1 MAEGRGHTATS
12 ICYTLVLLAV
22 LVAMASSSVS
32 DAHRQPACFL
42 TPTSTSTPLCSS
54 SSSSS
59 SSSRRRPAARHPPS
73 GSTDSATT
81 AAGHYHRCHLS
92 LSSSPFAEGGPW
104 WSTPS
109 GAIRRRESLLLAA
122 RPRPAVRRSTTTGGG
137 ATTTGNQDI
146 GGGVGGAFRRSW
158 RRSCGEGSMAAM
170 VSAVSEGTETR
181 EGEGAAAV
189 AGEARTSGTSGTC
202 RSSTSSTS
210 IGSVNGG
217 RGSRRNS
224 GVGPG
229 GAHGEGKR
237 AEKRDRG
244 VLSRGMAATEHF
256 FANGRRRKN
265 GRQAKGDES
274 DARGSKGGGEGPRPP
289 AAAVAAAAAAAAA
302 KLEGEEQER
311 EAEGLRV
318 VPRHV
323 AFVMDGNGRWAVSRN
338 LPRRTGHA
346 EGARRAGEAVEACRR
361 LGVEFVTLYAFS
373 TENWRRPAGEVSFL
387 MDLMEETLLEQRDSL
402 RRNGIR
408 LTVIGEL
415 DRLPARLR
423 SLLLEIQEDSNSSS
437 SSSSA
442 AVDGGGAA
450 CSAPGVPPSV
460 AIPVA
465 AEAAGRDAGASSS
478 SSRNSGGGDIAPPLP
493 KQPVAAAPPTATM
506 TLCLA
511 ISYGGRSELAAAARE
526 LAVEAAAGRLD
537 PADIDEPALAR
548 RLSTSRLGIPDPD
561 LVVRTS
567 GESRLSN
574 LLVWQSAYSE
584 LCVVGKA
591 WPDFRRPD
599 LVEAFRDY
607 GRRRRRFGKTP
618 EQMAE
623 P

>member
-1 MAEGRGHTATS
+1 MAEGRVHTATNL
-12 ICYTLVLLAV
+12 CCTLVLLAV
-22 LVAMASSSVS
+22 LVATASSSVG

-42 TPTSTSTPLCSS
+42 TPTSTSTPLCRSS
-54 SSSSS
+54 SRSSS
-59 SSSRRRPAARHPPS
+59 SSSRRPAARRPPS

-81 AAGHYHRCHLS
+81 AAGHHHRCHPS
-92 LSSSPFAEGGPW
+92 LSSSPFAAGGQW

-109 GAIRRRESLLLAA
+109 GAIRRRESLPLAA
-122 RPRPAVRRSTTTGGG
+122 RSRPAVRRGTTTSGG
-137 ATTTGNQDI
+137 ATITSKHDA
-146 GGGVGGAFRRSW
+146 GGGVGSAIRKSW
-158 RRSCGEGSMAAM
+158 KRSCGEGSMAAT

-189 AGEARTSGTSGTC
+189 AGEARTSGTCG
-202 RSSTSSTS
+202 SSSSS
-210 IGSVNGG
+210 SSGSVHGG
-217 RGSRRNS
+217 RGSRRNN

-229 GAHGEGKR
+229 GARGKGKR

-265 GRQAKGDES
+265 GRQAKGDEC
-274 DARGSKGGGEGPRPP
+274 DVRGSKGGGEGPRP
-289 AAAVAAAAAAAAA
+289 AAAAAAAAA
-302 KLEGEEQER
+302 KLEGEEEAR

-323 AFVMDGNGRWAVSRN
+323 AFVMDGNGRWAADRN

-346 EGARRAGEAVEACRR
+346 EGARRAGEAVEECRR

-408 LTVIGEL
+408 LTAIGEL

-437 SSSSA
+437 SSA
-442 AVDGGGAA
+442 AVDGRAA
-450 CSAPGVPPSV
+450 ASSAPGVPPSV
-460 AIPVA
+460 GIPVA
-465 AEAAGRDAGASSS
+465 AEAVGGDAGASSR
-478 SSRNSGGGDIAPPLP
+478 SSRNSGRGDIAPPLP
-493 KQPVAAAPPTATM
+493 EQPIAAALPTATM

-526 LAVEAAAGRLD
+526 LAAEAAAGRLD

-599 LVEAFRDY
+599 LVEAFR
-607 GRRRRRFGKTP
+607 
-618 EQMAE
+618 
-623 P
+623 